1 MEIENRTPAD
11 YTGEQE
17 PRGYHEAT
25 TVNGVD
31 ISVGWDNGYNDY
43 TIYFPQIDLSHAWEN
58 EEGVSDQVLR
68 LSRRPDVAKKV
79 FDYAVQLAQTESNVY
94 EIYRKV
100 DAFSRDLPYDKDEP
114 EEATPTPPPEAKQ
127 ERGPD
132 KSYHEA
138 TTVNGVEIS
147 VGWDNGYDDYTIYF
161 SQIQLGEESSKK
173 GVYDQVIRLTRR
185 PEVAKQVFDY
195 AVARAQLTSDLH
207 EIFKK
212 VEEYSRDLPYD
223 EE

>member
-114 EEATPTPPPEAKQ
+114 EEATPTPTPEAKQ
-127 ERGPD
+127 KQRPH
-132 KSYHEA
+132 KSC
-138 TTVNGVEIS
+138 
-147 VGWDNGYDDYTIYF
+147 
-161 SQIQLGEESSKK
+161 
-173 GVYDQVIRLTRR
+173 RLDF
-185 PEVAKQVFDY
+185 A
-195 AVARAQLTSDLH
+195 
-207 EIFKK
+207 
-212 VEEYSRDLPYD
+212 
-223 EE
+223 

>member
-1 MEIENRTPAD
+1 MGIENKTPAD
-11 YTGEQE
+11 YAGEQE
-17 PRGYHEAT
+17 PKKYHEAT

-43 TIYFPQIDLSHAWEN
+43 TIYFPQI
-58 EEGVSDQVLR
+58 
-68 LSRRPDVAKKV
+68 
-79 FDYAVQLAQTESNVY
+79 
-94 EIYRKV
+94 
-100 DAFSRDLPYDKDEP
+100 
-114 EEATPTPPPEAKQ
+114 
-127 ERGPD
+127 
-132 KSYHEA
+132 
-138 TTVNGVEIS
+138 
-147 VGWDNGYDDYTIYF
+147 
-161 SQIQLGEESSKK
+161 QIDEESSEK

-195 AVARAQLTSDLH
+195 AVVQAKLTSDLH